1 MNLDTYLMFIGVSVL
16 LCISPGP
23 DMMFILGRSI
33 VYGRRAGLAAVLGIT
48 LGNYTH
54 LTAAIVGLTALLAT
68 SPLAFAAVKWC
79 GALYLVFLG
88 IQMVHTGS
96 ILSSMPAQPH
106 SGSVQPF
113 DSVQQASFRSIVLQG
128 FLNDVLN
135 PKVAIFYIM
144 LLPQFIETKDSQ
156 YLHHLLLLG
165 ITLNMIGLIV
175 SLTLVYIAAWLT
187 RSLRENEIL
196 ANRMNTLIGVL
207 FIGMGIWLTF

>member
-1 MNLDTYLMFIGVSVL
+1 
-16 LCISPGP
+16 
-23 DMMFILGRSI
+23 
-33 VYGRRAGLAAVLGIT
+33 
-48 LGNYTH
+48 
-54 LTAAIVGLTALLAT
+54 
-68 SPLAFAAVKWC
+68 
-79 GALYLVFLG
+79 
-88 IQMVHTGS
+88 MVHTGS

-113 DSVQQASFRSIVLQG
+113 DSAQQASFRSIVLQG